1 MTETNISVTTP
12 KEAQKERGGDDE
24 KIVKLLVVR
33 RKNKLTGELYIDRF
47 YLTIPFD
54 TGKELLEKGH
64 VLFKLEIQ
72 GDGKIIL
79 TPLVPMQSQEKPM

>member
-1 MTETNISVTTP
+1 MTETNISVTQMNV
-12 KEAQKERGGDDE
+12 QKERGSDDE

-47 YLTIPFD
+47 YLTFPFD
-54 TGKELLEKGH
+54 VGKELLEKGR
-64 VLFKLEIQ
+64 VVFKLEIQ

-79 TPLVPMQSQEKPM
+79 TPLTTIQPQEKPM